1 MTKTNPKGLSRKGI
15 YEMRDIST
23 KKQKAE
29 AQKSAVKGDETK
41 EPGREFVKMLRVKY
55 LGEYGVKNERAKTDY
70 KRLHLVYRLTAD

>member
-29 AQKSAVKGDETK
+29 AQKSAVLA
-41 EPGREFVKMLRVKY
+41 EFSAVL
-55 LGEYGVKNERAKTDY
+55 AKISTS
-70 KRLHLVYRLTAD
+70 TAEIEECA